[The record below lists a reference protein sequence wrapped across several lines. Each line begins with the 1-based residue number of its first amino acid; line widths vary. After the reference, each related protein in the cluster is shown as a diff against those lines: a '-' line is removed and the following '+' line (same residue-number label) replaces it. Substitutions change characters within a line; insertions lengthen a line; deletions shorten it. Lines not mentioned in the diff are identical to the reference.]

1 MLLTVLSLLFSGLA
15 QAAIS
20 PPLNWIVLHPVS
32 WVPAMAVFSRLE
44 GRRALLAGW
53 AVGIAAELAIF
64 CWLPGTVSRFGN
76 LPVPVGVMVWLLFAV
91 LTGFYTAVFAW
102 GFSRLRRLGGRRW
115 PFVIAVWFCAL
126 EFLNPQ
132 LFGYLQGVA
141 WYQVP
146 HVFLV
151 SAVTGVSGVSFLV
164 MLCNGVALQGF
175 ELVRGHAGVS
185 SRAWITNV
193 AGLAL
198 LVAAAMAVSSARR
211 GEIDAAEREAK
222 PLRLAIIQPNHTIPR
237 REAMLKERSD
247 VFARDLVSLSRD
259 ALASSPGRIDAF
271 VWPEGALR
279 ADPGQRRNV
288 SVLEFARE
296 TGSEV
301 WTGAN
306 HYEREGAR
314 NTASHNSAFRI
325 LADGRLDT
333 RYDKNVLVPFGE
345 YVPFKDVV
353 PLLARIDTVGDFD
366 AGTTVPRYDH
376 QGARFV
382 FLICYEAIRSGFV
395 REATRDDV
403 NLVVNVTTDAWYGLL
418 SEQSQHLML
427 VATQAAMNGL
437 PVVRSTTTGTSA
449 FIDAR
454 GMITA
459 STGTFTRETLV
470 REVRPVRVASVVSRW
485 GDWFAWSC
493 VAASAALLAASRRR
507 EGPAP
512 TEGPR
517 GGS

>member
-1 MLLTVLSLLFSGLA
+1 MLLTALSLLFSGVA

-20 PPLNWIVLHPVS
+20 PPLNWIALHPLS
-32 WVPAMAVFSRLE
+32 WVPALAVFSRLE

-53 AVGIAAELAIF
+53 SVGIAAELTIF
-64 CWLPGTVSRFGN
+64 CWLPGTVSRFGG
-76 LPVPVGVMVWLLFAV
+76 LPVPVGVLVWLLFAA

-102 GFSRLRRLGGRRW
+102 GVSRLRRHAGVRW

-146 HVFLV
+146 HLFLV
-151 SAVTGVSGVSFLV
+151 SAWIGVSGVSFLV
-164 MLCNGVALQGF
+164 MLCNCVALQGF
-175 ELVRGHAGVS
+175 EVLRGRTADGT
-185 SRAWITNV
+185 RAWATNA
-193 AGLAL
+193 AGFAL
-198 LVAAAMAVSSARR
+198 LVAGAAALSSVRLAA
-211 GEIDAAEREAK
+211 IDAAERTAE
-222 PLRLAIIQPNHTIPR
+222 PLRIAIVQPNHTIPR

-279 ADPGQRRNV
+279 ADPGQRRNA
-288 SVLEFARE
+288 SVLDFARE
-296 TGSEV
+296 TGSEI

-325 LADGRLDT
+325 LADGKLDA

-376 QGARFV
+376 GRARFV

-395 REATRDDV
+395 REAIGDDV

-427 VATQAAMNGL
+427 VATQAAMNGV

-454 GMITA
+454 GLITA
-459 STGTFTRETLV
+459 RTGTFTRETLV
-470 REVRPVRVASVVSRW
+470 REVRPLRVASVFSQW

-493 VAASAALLAASRRR
+493 VAASAMLLVLARRR
-507 EGPAP
+507 A
-512 TEGPR
+512 
-517 GGS
+517 